1 MTDPV
6 NLQGAALIER
16 VQEMKDSAPTE
27 ASDGRSF
34 ADALSQKDGVQ
45 APDTLEPA
53 HGVEAP
59 DAPERIDASK
69 RLDDFLKSVG
79 EDQTRIEAMMSRCVD
94 GQTLSQQELLELQ
107 SVIYGY
113 AQKVELASK
122 LVDKATGGLK
132 QVMNTQ
138 V

>member
-27 ASDGRSF
+27 SAEGRSF
-34 ADALSQKDGVQ
+34 ADALDGAQAPEAPEQVQ
-45 APDTLEPA
+45 APD
-53 HGVEAP
+53 AP
-59 DAPERIDASK
+59 DAAPKIDASK
-69 RLDDFLKSVG
+69 RLDDFLESVG
-79 EDQTRIEAMMSRCVD
+79 EDQARIEEMMSRCVD